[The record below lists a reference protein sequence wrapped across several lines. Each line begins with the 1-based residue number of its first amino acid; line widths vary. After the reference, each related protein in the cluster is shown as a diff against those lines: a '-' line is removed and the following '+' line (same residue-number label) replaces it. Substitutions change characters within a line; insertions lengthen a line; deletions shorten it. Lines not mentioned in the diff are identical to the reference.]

1 MKQPHING
9 FRRTT
14 FGIFHKG
21 IKVQEVALPLTGH
34 IRTNLTDGASDRL
47 GKTTIPQ
54 IRAEYIEEELVI
66 PSI

>member
-9 FRRTT
+9 FRCTT
-14 FGIFHKG
+14 LGIFHKS
-21 IKVQEVALPLTGH
+21 IKVQQVALPLTGH
-34 IRTNLTDGASDRL
+34 IRMNLTDGASDRL